1 MRIQDV
7 MHDGPVV
14 TVAPDATVAEA
25 VRVMAEADI
34 GAVVVSPDGTSV
46 AGILSERD
54 VVRGLVDGATT
65 TLASTARELMT
76 AVVRTCSPE
85 DTTADLM
92 RVMTRHR
99 VRHVPVVVDDR
110 LVGIVSI
117 GDVVKARID
126 ELAFERDQ
134 LDAYVQ
140 QG

>member
-14 TVAPDATVAEA
+14 TVAPEATVADA

-34 GAVVVSPDGTSV
+34 GAVVVSPDAASV

-54 VVRGLVDGATT
+54 VVRALVDGAAP

-92 RVMTRHR
+92 HVMTRHR